1 MSFLCHRFS
10 LSPDPLSPSLSPS
23 LAPLS
28 LSTPLPTHPRYAY
41 VLLISSLVSTAAVAA
56 LPVLERNFGRFRL
69 AAVAFTAGSI
79 TAATAFSLQSTGQLW
94 GVLLHVT
101 LAVVLFGALALLEPS
116 LKTIA
121 SLYVSENLQGRSF
134 GVLATLS
141 SIGAMAG
148 SISGT

>member
-1 MSFLCHRFS
+1 
-10 LSPDPLSPSLSPS
+10 
-23 LAPLS
+23 
-28 LSTPLPTHPRYAY
+28 
-41 VLLISSLVSTAAVAA
+41 
-56 LPVLERNFGRFRL
+56 
-69 AAVAFTAGSI
+69 
-79 TAATAFSLQSTGQLW
+79 
-94 GVLLHVT
+94 LLHVT
-101 LAVVLFGALALLEPS
+101 LAVVMFGALALLEPS